1 MKRIKRN
8 PEKFEPIELY
18 AALARDQ
25 GYVLNAPAHQTD
37 FIDRV
42 DRSIKA
48 AADNSALIHGKRV
61 EAMFAHVAGGLGSC
75 ALIKQEDSGNVFAEN
90 EELQAP
96 DYKIILKSGEQFF
109 VEVKNC
115 HFDKPTY
122 LYPIAKEYD
131 GKLQKYA
138 ELHRTPLKYAIF
150 YSRWNKWTLLPR
162 DSLTNQKNRY
172 VTDMV
177 NSLARNEMLSL
188 GDRMIG
194 TKPDLVFELRA
205 DPRKDVTL
213 NQNGRAHFAMGDVR
227 MYCDGRMITD
237 AKEKSIAFY
246 LMRFGDWIEGDTEGV
261 FEDNRLVGV
270 RYAFNPHSFDRTQG
284 FSVIGTLSSMIS
296 SAYSE
301 LTIHENKV
309 IALDI
314 KQNPEIFAPEIPLDL
329 KGTILP
335 LWQFLIQPNA
345 NPIERKVA

>member
-25 GYVLNAPAHQTD
+25 GYNLNAPAHQTD
-37 FIDRV
+37 FIVRV

-48 AADNSALIHGKRV
+48 AADNPALVHGKRV

-75 ALIKQEDSGNVFAEN
+75 ALIKQEDTGNVFAEDD
-90 EELQAP
+90 ELQAP

-122 LYPIAKEYD
+122 LYLIAKEYD

-150 YSRWNKWTLLPR
+150 YSRWNKWALLPR
-162 DSLTNQKNRY
+162 DSFTEQANRY

-177 NSLARNEMLSL
+177 NSLARSEMLTL

-205 DPRKDVTL
+205 DPRKEATL
-213 NQNGRAHFAMGDVR
+213 SQEGQAKFTIGDVR
-227 MYCDGRMITD
+227 MYCDGMLITD

-261 FEDNRLVGV
+261 FENEQLVGV
-270 RYAFNPHSFDRTQG
+270 RYVFNPQSFDSSQG

-301 LTIHENKV
+301 LTVHENKV

-314 KQNPEIFAPEIPLDL
+314 RQNPEIFAPEIPLDL
-329 KGTILP
+329 KGTALP
-335 LWQFLIQPNA
+335 LWQFLIQPNTD
-345 NPIERKVA
+345 PIERKVA